1 MLLTNIANVR
11 CLIRELLPTFT
22 YTRMKVQIV
31 FVRDGVLYWTLC
43 ALECLETCKYP
54 VCVGSIWEIWKSGK
68 SQFLQLLF
76 PG

>member
-22 YTRMKVQIV
+22 YTRMKVQIM

-43 ALECLETCKYP
+43 DLECLET
-54 VCVGSIWEIWKSGK
+54 WKS
-68 SQFLQLLF
+68 FV
-76 PG
+76 